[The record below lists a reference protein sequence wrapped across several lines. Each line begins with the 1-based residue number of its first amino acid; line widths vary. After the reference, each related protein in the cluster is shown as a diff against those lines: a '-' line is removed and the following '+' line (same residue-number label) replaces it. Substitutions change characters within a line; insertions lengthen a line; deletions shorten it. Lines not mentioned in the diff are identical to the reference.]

1 MQNQQLMKPAF
12 RSPADV
18 VRWFGAI
25 QSQDFAGSLWAIGLR
40 MREACEADVER
51 AIGEG
56 SILRTWPM
64 RRTIHLVPAEDARWM
79 VRLLA
84 PRQIAR
90 MAPYYRKLGITN
102 RKLDRAGKVLHAAL
116 VGGKQLTRAE
126 LYSRLNAAGIATD
139 APAGMAHG
147 MHLITH
153 WALDGLICI
162 AARKGKHP
170 TFVLL
175 DEWVARGRD
184 LSGDDA
190 YAELATRY
198 FQSHAPAT
206 VADFAWWAG
215 LAMAE
220 ARRSMWLIA
229 DSLKAIVIDGA
240 ECWLTRGFA
249 ESATAPPPVL
259 LLPAFD
265 QYTVGYANRSAAVE
279 ATMMNSVN
287 HGLAANI
294 LVNGRVAGTW
304 KRSFSGKNAVVV
316 FPNLLRKLTNK
327 ERIAL
332 RQAAKR
338 YAAFVGRTLVAQS
351 RSSN

>member
-1 MQNQQLMKPAF
+1 MQNQRLMKPAF

-40 MREACEADVER
+40 MREACETDVER
-51 AIGEG
+51 AIAER
-56 SILRTWPM
+56 SILRTWPI

-90 MAPYYRKLGITN
+90 MALYYRKLAITD
-102 RKLDRAGKVLHAAL
+102 RKLDRAGKVLHASLA
-116 VGGKQLTRAE
+116 GGKQLTRAE
-126 LYSRLNAAGIATD
+126 LYGRLNAAGIATD

-147 MHLITH
+147 MHLLTH

-162 AARKGKHP
+162 AARKGKQS
-170 TFVLL
+170 TFALL
-175 DEWVARGRD
+175 DEWAAKGRE

-190 YAELATRY
+190 YGELATRY

-215 LAMAE
+215 LAMAD
-220 ARRSMWLIA
+220 AKRSVWLIA
-229 DSLKAIVIDGA
+229 DSLKTVKIDGT
-240 ECWLTRGFA
+240 EYWLTRDLA
-249 ESATAPPPVL
+249 ESAAAQPPVL

-265 QYTVGYANRSAAVE
+265 EYTVGYADRSAAVE

-287 HGLAANI
+287 HGLAASM
-294 LVNGRVAGTW
+294 LANGRVAGTW
-304 KRSFSGKNAVVV
+304 KRSFSGKNAVAVV
-316 FPNLLRKLTNK
+316 PNLLRMLTSK

-332 RQAAKR
+332 RQAAER
-338 YAAFVGRTLVAQS
+338 YAAFVGRTLVGAS
-351 RSSN
+351 

>member
-1 MQNQQLMKPAF
+1 MQNQRLIKPAF
-12 RSPADV
+12 PNPADV
-18 VRWFGAI
+18 ARWFGAI

-40 MREACEADVER
+40 IRDACEADVER
-51 AIGEG
+51 AIAER

-102 RKLDRAGKVLHAAL
+102 RKLDCAGKVLHAAL
-116 VGGKQLTRAE
+116 VGGQQLTRAE
-126 LYSRLNAAGIATD
+126 LYSRLNAAGIATS

-162 AARKGKHP
+162 AARKGKQP
-170 TFVLL
+170 AFALL
-175 DEWVARGRD
+175 DEWVARSRE

-190 YAELATRY
+190 CAELATRY

-215 LAMAE
+215 LAIAE
-220 ARRSMWLIA
+220 ARRSVWLIA
-229 DSLKAIVIDGA
+229 DSLKPITVDGI
-240 ECWLTRGFA
+240 EYWLMRDLA
-249 ESATAPPPVL
+249 ESAAGPPPVL

-265 QYTVGYANRSAAVE
+265 EYTVGYANRSAAVE
-279 ATMMNSVN
+279 ASMMNSVN
-287 HGLAANI
+287 HGLAAGI
-294 LVNGRVAGTW
+294 LVNGRVTGTW
-304 KRSFSGKNAVVV
+304 KRSFSGRKAVAVV
-316 FPNLLRKLTNK
+316 PNLLRKLTSK

-332 RQAAKR
+332 RRAAER
-338 YAAFVGRTLVAQS
+338 YAAFLGKTLAGAS
-351 RSSN
+351 

>member
-1 MQNQQLMKPAF
+1 MQNERLIKPVF

-51 AIGEG
+51 AIAER

-90 MAPYYRKLGITN
+90 MAPYYRKLDITS
-102 RKLDRAGKVLHAAL
+102 RKLDRAGKVLHRAL
-116 VGGKQLTRAE
+116 AGGRQLTRAE

-162 AARKGKHP
+162 AARKGKQP
-170 TFVLL
+170 TFALL
-175 DEWVARGRD
+175 DEWAPRSRD

-190 YAELATRY
+190 CAELAKRY

-206 VADFAWWAG
+206 ISDFAWWAG

-220 ARRSMWLIA
+220 ARRFVWLIA
-229 DSLKAIVIDGA
+229 DSLKTLTIDGT
-240 ECWLTRGFA
+240 EYWLNGDLA
-249 ESATAPPPVL
+249 ESAAAQPPVL

-265 QYTVGYANRSAAVE
+265 EYTVGYADRSAAVE

-287 HGLAANI
+287 HGLAASI
-294 LVNGRVAGTW
+294 FVNGRVAGTW
-304 KRSFSGKNAVVV
+304 KRSISGKNAVVV
-316 FPNLLRKLTNK
+316 VPNLLRKLTNK

-332 RQAAKR
+332 RRAAER
-338 YAAFVGRTLVAQS
+338 YAAFLGRTLVPVRGS
-351 RSSN
+351 FV